1 MMSVRQGVNR
11 IAVLFIS
18 FIFSSWFSVLIY
30 ATETSVDNDKTE
42 PHSIELAQTDPSKA
56 ESSRVEAPKIETPK
70 IEHYGLLPKYRAV
83 SISPD
88 GKHIALI
95 ER

>member
-11 IAVLFIS
+11 IAVLFVS

-42 PHSIELAQTDPSKA
+42 PHSIELAQIDPSKA
-56 ESSRVEAPKIETPK
+56 EPSKVETPK

-95 ER
+95 ERLCIR